1 MNTMENKWLTIE
13 NEDQGK
19 ILTKCSQEAEGEIIV
34 PEGVVEIGIHAF
46 SRCKNIE
53 SIKLPD
59 SVRKIEMAA
68 FKGCDSLTSIT
79 IPNSVISIRSRAFE
93 GCSSLSSIIIPD
105 SVERIGKYA
114 FSDCTGL
121 VSIRIPECANIENQ
135 AFSGCVNIKEII
147 LPKREVALRSLALG
161 RLAYIFENVDLS
173 QCTIVV
179 PKDVNKDLISY
190 YFEGIGNV
198 VKEQ

>member
-1 MNTMENKWLTIE
+1 MDNKWLTIE
-13 NEDQGK
+13 NQDGEVV
-19 ILTKCSQEAEGEIIV
+19 LTKCSKEANGAIVV
-34 PEGVVEIGIHAF
+34 PEGVVGIGIHAF
-46 SRCKNIE
+46 FHCKDIE

-68 FKGCDSLTSIT
+68 FKGCKSLVSIT
-79 IPNSVISIRSRAFE
+79 IPDSVTSIRSRAFE

-161 RLAYIFENVDLS
+161 RLAYIFEKVDMS
-173 QCTIVV
+173 QCTIVI
-179 PKDVNKDLISY
+179 PKDINKDLISY

-198 VKEQ
+198 VIEQ